1 MQGEK
6 LLHYCTEAIEKK
18 MLRGVRAFL
27 LNQYYDTFVYPADL
41 TCKHI
46 QCDLLIKVYTNCTE
60 SHERNEE
67 MILYV

>member
-1 MQGEK
+1 
-6 LLHYCTEAIEKK
+6 

-27 LNQYYDTFVYPADL
+27 LNQYYDTFVYPDDL

-67 MILYV
+67 MILYVW

>member
-1 MQGEK
+1 
-6 LLHYCTEAIEKK
+6 

-46 QCDLLIKVYTNCTE
+46 QCDLLIKVTQIVLKVMK
-60 SHERNEE
+60 E
-67 MILYV
+67 MRKLYFMFDKK